1 MPLRLKMIM
10 QVKVKKLKKYY
21 GQKCV
26 VDDVSF
32 DFKSGEI
39 FCLIGRNGSGKTTTI
54 RMMLGTL
61 SKDSGSVEIGNLK
74 SKDILKNIGYL
85 SEERGMFVKDKMI
98 DQLVYFAMLKGMK
111 KNDAITSAEK
121 WMDKLGIL
129 DRKNDKL
136 ESLSKGNQQK
146 VQMISS
152 LIHDPKIIVF
162 DEPFSGLDPVNTKW
176 LLDLLVELKKQ
187 NKCILVSS
195 HQLNLIEDICDKIA
209 IISYSKLVYFG
220 TLSNLKKE
228 RGGTKLFVTFPDY
241 VKEKDIMQLAYL
253 KKVSDMEYEVDLS
266 EQVTFKK
273 IITDIMDKKLDIS
286 SVQMKEV
293 SLNEIFIKWE
303 ESL

>member
-1 MPLRLKMIM
+1 MMM
-10 QVKVKKLKKYY
+10 QIKVNNLKKYY
-21 GQKCV
+21 GTKCV

-32 DFKSGEI
+32 EFKSGEI

-61 SKDSGSVEIGNLK
+61 SKDSGTVNIDKLPSNE
-74 SKDILKNIGYL
+74 ILKNIGYL
-85 SEERGMFVKDKMI
+85 SEERGMFVKDRII

-111 KNDAITSAEK
+111 KNDAISSAEK
-121 WMDKLGIL
+121 WMDRLGIL

-146 VQMISS
+146 VQIISS
-152 LIHDPKIIVF
+152 LIHNPNIIVF

-176 LLDLLVELKKQ
+176 LLDLLIDLKKQ

-220 TLSNLKKE
+220 TLNELKKE
-228 RGGTKLFVTFPDY
+228 KGGTKLFVTFPDY
-241 VKEKDIMQLAYL
+241 VNKDDIKPLTYL
-253 KKVSDMEYEVDLS
+253 KKISDLEYEADLT
-266 EQVTFKK
+266 EQITFKK
-273 IITDIMDKKLDIS
+273 IITDILERKLDIS
-286 SVQMKEV
+286 SVQMKEI